1 MALFVHPENQKILWN
16 IISGNPFIIRYFES
30 KPSQAKELW
39 FKQSIEDFY
48 TRIQGKNIDP
58 SELNNLNKEAL
69 TSMIQS
75 VHLQNPQYTA
85 HNSSQYTSPHENA
98 STTQQYIPTQEPM
111 NMMTHANTINTPE
124 IIKDNKEDIFNKQFK
139 MRQQEYDTMLQRNT
153 PQEIDFRETSN
164 DENKDINEL
173 LEREKRE
180 REELLKPIESTNKLN
195 IDSNNNNNITLE
207 AIELQEPKEKKTVS
221 WHPEISNEKWNEL
234 FEVQKSEMYSMRLHI
249 IELTKQLEETNM
261 RLKKVEQLLEDKIPN
276 VVRVTEETKPQH
288 HISKYANLEETKEE
302 TNERVLV
309 EDVNSDSD
317 S

>member
-139 MRQQEYDTMLQRNT
+139 MRQQEYDTMLQRNI

-195 IDSNNNNNITLE
+195 IE
-207 AIELQEPKEKKTVS
+207 
-221 WHPEISNEKWNEL
+221 
-234 FEVQKSEMYSMRLHI
+234 
-249 IELTKQLEETNM
+249 
-261 RLKKVEQLLEDKIPN
+261 
-276 VVRVTEETKPQH
+276 
-288 HISKYANLEETKEE
+288 
-302 TNERVLV
+302 
-309 EDVNSDSD
+309 
-317 S
+317 